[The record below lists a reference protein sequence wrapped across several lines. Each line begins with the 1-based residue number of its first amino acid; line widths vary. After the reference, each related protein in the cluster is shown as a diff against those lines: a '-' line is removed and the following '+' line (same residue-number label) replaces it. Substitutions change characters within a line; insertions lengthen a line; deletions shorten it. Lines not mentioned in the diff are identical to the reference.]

1 MRVSVLVADIIAVSE
16 LVAETFLFHIFL
28 AVFVFL
34 IANAEVVAA
43 SIRVVIY
50 IQFPFFTYK
59 NHNVRISVPAV
70 GIQATYILRA
80 GMLAIYIPII
90 RAFYLIYS

>member
-28 AVFVFL
+28 AIFIFL
-34 IANAEVVAA
+34 IANTEVVAVG
-43 SIRVVIY
+43 IKVVIY

-59 NHNVRISVPAV
+59 NDNIRVGVFTT
-70 GIQATYILRA
+70 GIQAIYILRA
-80 GMLAIYIPII
+80 GMLAIYIPTIK
-90 RAFYLIYS
+90 AFYLIYS